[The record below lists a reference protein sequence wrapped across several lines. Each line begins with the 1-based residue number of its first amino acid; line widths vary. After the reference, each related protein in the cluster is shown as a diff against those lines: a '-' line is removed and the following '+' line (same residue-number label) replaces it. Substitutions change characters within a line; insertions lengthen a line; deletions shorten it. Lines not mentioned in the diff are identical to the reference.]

1 MVLTTFA
8 WIHRKSS
15 KSTTTDDEKTERISS
30 LFIPNRIHRLF
41 STHRE
46 KGRGQLVPTLSSIIK
61 AGDEGVY
68 NSTLWNELRG
78 HPGDIT
84 LEMLYDLFERA
95 SKEQTTTERF
105 PNPIRSPSGE
115 PNTLKRGKS
124 LGATKEGR
132 YEFQPRTQR
141 RSMDILERGLVGPKS
156 RRSAPMLVSMM
167 GALEE
172 ATTGIQTTTVPW
184 IKDVQH
190 AHQFLGQ
197 TGVPIT
203 ALELAALGLVLG
215 CPPNGLEQTEQSYDF
230 GKGAFGISIT
240 SRVAGVGKHHIHVT
254 QHKRP
259 LSHLPSKG
267 SGYSA
272 IFAKH
277 LPFGSLPYSQT
288 ATRVNSI
295 LITDATL
302 QALRTGTPVCLK
314 DTEPQNSASI
324 FLPSLPSSRTTA
336 FQCLTTSPTC
346 TPSEPPTALLN
357 AIAALPFTGGLVPL
371 ASAPII
377 QTVHFVSSTGLPVGR
392 LLQRLDALVEKV
404 HRLSPHLHLFGPL
417 LDSGNAGLLYRE
429 RERLGRL
436 ATGAAVEDTI
446 GAKAARMQRYITLL
460 ERMMALVPGMKPG
473 DVLTAVKQATKL
485 EMERS
490 YEDAVASFRNGDADQ
505 DYVSYGS
512 KRTSVISN
520 KRKKS
525 KRLSSSSYALA
536 STAPHTPTLST
547 LTHNATAQP
556 PIQQSTPASPTSP
569 ILSSSRNSSTF
580 PEHNLGRQVEELLK
594 LSLPLDL
601 QSIAK
606 LVRLVVAA
614 WTVSVECVEPS
625 QLVLGGAEKMV
636 LF

>member
-41 STHRE
+41 NTNKE

-84 LEMLYDLFERA
+84 LEMLYDLFERT
-95 SKEQTTTERF
+95 SREQTMTERF
-105 PNPIRSPSGE
+105 PNPIRSLSGE

-132 YEFQPRTQR
+132 LEFQPRTPR
-141 RSMDILERGLVGPKS
+141 RSMDILERGLVGSKS
-156 RRSAPMLVSMM
+156 RRSAPMLVSIM

-172 ATTGIQTTTVPW
+172 ATGTQSTTVPW
-184 IKDVQH
+184 KKDVQH

-203 ALELAALGLVLG
+203 AVELAALSLVLG

-230 GKGAFGISIT
+230 GNGAFGISIT

-259 LSHLPSKG
+259 LSHLPGRG

-288 ATRVNSI
+288 PTSVNSI
-295 LITDATL
+295 LVTDATL
-302 QALRTGTPVCLK
+302 QTLQTGTPVCLK
-314 DTEPQNSASI
+314 DTKPQNPASI
-324 FLPSLPSSRTTA
+324 FLSSLPSSRTTA

-357 AIAALPFTGGLVPL
+357 AITALPFTGGLVPL
-371 ASAPII
+371 ASSPII
-377 QTVHFVSSTGLPVGR
+377 QTVHFVSSSGLPVGR

-460 ERMMALVPGMKPG
+460 ERLMALVPGMKSG

-490 YEDAVASFRNGDADQ
+490 YDDAVASFRTGDAEQ
-505 DYVSYGS
+505 DYVSHGS
-512 KRTSVISN
+512 KHTSVISN
-520 KRKKS
+520 KRRKS

-536 STAPHTPTLST
+536 SAAPHTPTLST
-547 LTHNATAQP
+547 LTHNVTAQP
-556 PIQQSTPASPTSP
+556 QIQQSTPASPTSP
-569 ILSSSRNSSTF
+569 SLSSSRNSSTF
-580 PEHNLGRQVEELLK
+580 TEHNLGRQVEELLK
-594 LSLPLDL
+594 LSLPLDV

-625 QLVLGGAEKMV
+625 QLVLSGAEKMV